1 MWDVLMSC
9 PTCEQIL
16 AGASGDSGITDWKRY
31 WPYIVAA
38 VLVLVAFYLYRR
50 RKKG

>member
-1 MWDVLMSC
+1 MSC

-16 AGASGDSGITDWKRY
+16 AGAKGEYGLTDWKQY

-38 VLVLVAFYLYRR
+38 VLVLGALYPYKRR
-50 RKKG
+50 RKG

>member
-1 MWDVLMSC
+1 MSC

-16 AGASGDSGITDWKRY
+16 AGAKGESEMDWKRF

-38 VLVLVAFYLYRR
+38 VLVLAALYLYRQ